1 MTTPTEQPEA
11 LILADKLEREA
22 RISPRIFVADERKEA
37 AAELRRLHKEN
48 EALRADRDSWIEQ
61 ASDRVKDCCDI
72 LAAREADREAMRMA
86 LETLKEA
93 KFVLDFATAAMLVPA
108 DADGQV
114 VQIPAAIKA
123 LEQRVGES

>member
-1 MTTPTEQPEA
+1 MTAPTEQPEA
-11 LILADKLEREA
+11 LRLLDTMGISQ
-22 RISPRIFVADERKEA
+22 RISWRRA
-37 AAELRRLHKEN
+37 AVAELCRLHKEN

-108 DADGQV
+108 DADGPV

-123 LEQRVGES
+123 LEQRVGE